1 MLGKGIYAIGGNLEA
16 AKRAVF
22 NIMKIQLFIYCFV
35 GLLSRIASIQYGCLV
50 RHVHP
55 FNLMGMQLDVIAAV
69 VLGGASL
76 SGGSG
81 TVLGTLLGVW
91 MIYVIRNSL
100 VLMRI
105 PSYWDPVVIGL
116 IIVVSTAIN
125 AYRSQLRKAE
135 VRIINA

>member
-1 MLGKGIYAIGGNLEA
+1 
-16 AKRAVF
+16 
-22 NIMKIQLFIYCFV
+22 
-35 GLLSRIASIQYGCLV
+35 
-50 RHVHP
+50 
-55 FNLMGMQLDVIAAV
+55 MGMQLDVIAAV

-76 SGGSG
+76 SGGTG

-116 IIVVSTAIN
+116 IIVASTAIN
-125 AYRSQLRKAE
+125 AYRSQLRKGE

>member
-1 MLGKGIYAIGGNLEA
+1 M
-16 AKRAVF
+16 
-22 NIMKIQLFIYCFV
+22 
-35 GLLSRIASIQYGCLV
+35 

-55 FNLMGMQLDVIAAV
+55 FNLMGLQLDVIAAV

-76 SGGSG
+76 AGGSG

-91 MIYVIRNSL
+91 MIYAIRNSL

-125 AYRSQLRKAE
+125 AWRSQLRKGE
-135 VRIINA
+135 VRIVNG